1 MREGPIA
8 VYRLRRPTGMNRRS
22 DAMLRYD
29 KPHDIDAVFFSA
41 VSWVS
46 VYNGPST
53 NLNYC
58 VAVFMHIGVVTPNK
72 CWMYRSQLVSTT
84 PFFVY
89 VR

>member
-41 VSWVS
+41 VS
-46 VYNGPST
+46 
-53 NLNYC
+53 
-58 VAVFMHIGVVTPNK
+58 
-72 CWMYRSQLVSTT
+72 
-84 PFFVY
+84 
-89 VR
+89 